1 MSILQELESIMGV
14 TLPAPFNYIIACIV
28 MMFLFG
34 TAFNFI
40 KLIFRLFIRN

>member
-1 MSILQELESIMGV
+1 MSILQELESLMGV
-14 TLPAPFNYIIACIV
+14 SLPEPFNYIIASIV
-28 MMFLFG
+28 LMFLFG